1 MIAEIDRESSAAP
14 DSGGRSRIL
23 VVEDNDFVREMVARL
38 LENLGYEVDT
48 AANGLLGWLRVCER
62 RYHLVVTDHDMPLLT
77 GLQLILRMHAA
88 GIQVP
93 IVMMS
98 GLLPEQIG
106 LPTHGAI
113 ASFKAFLPKPFQ
125 PGEFLRTIEA
135 VLGTPVVAGH

>member
-1 MIAEIDRESSAAP
+1 MIAEIDRSFSAP
-14 DSGGRSRIL
+14 PNFDGRSRIL

-38 LENLGYEVDT
+38 LENLGYQVDT

-62 RYHLVVTDHDMPLLT
+62 RYHLVITDHDMPLLT
-77 GLQLILRMHAA
+77 GLQLIFRMHAA
-88 GIQVP
+88 GMQVP

-98 GLLPEQIG
+98 GMLPEQIG

-113 ASFKAFLPKPFQ
+113 DSFKAFLPKPFQ

-135 VLGTPVVAGH
+135 VLGAALPAPR